1 MLWTWSFN
9 ANGLERELKNF
20 CKGPDKYFNR
30 FGPHNNPMSGFGSAH
45 QRCLE
50 PETAVAL
57 KEAGAAV
64 FTKRLAWRAHLCL
77 GTFLGQGR
85 IFLNPQKIVGDRI
98 LHLP

>member
-20 CKGPDKYFNR
+20 CKGPDNKYFNR
-30 FGPHNNPMSGFGSAH
+30 FSPHNNPMSGFGSAH

-64 FTKRLAWRAHLCL
+64 FTKQGWHGVLTSAWGHSWGRAEC
-77 GTFLGQGR
+77 F
-85 IFLNPQKIVGDRI
+85 
-98 LHLP
+98 